1 MKAKMSTATIVEPTG
16 VPARIET
23 SIPSEAQV
31 TDKHAEQT
39 VTDLKLLKT
48 RIEDNAGKITRA
60 EISKEPTKFI
70 ARTIITAM
78 ITAISK
84 LYAPA
89 LIPVARAK
97 FSSNVTEK
105 ILL

>member
-31 TDKHAEQT
+31 TDKHAEQI

-48 RIEDNAGKITRA
+48 RIEDNAGTLRRHPPV
-60 EISKEPTKFI
+60 SQNRFFI
-70 ARTIITAM
+70 PRSGFHAQKGCGRNE
-78 ITAISK
+78 
-84 LYAPA
+84 
-89 LIPVARAK
+89 
-97 FSSNVTEK
+97 F
-105 ILL
+105 